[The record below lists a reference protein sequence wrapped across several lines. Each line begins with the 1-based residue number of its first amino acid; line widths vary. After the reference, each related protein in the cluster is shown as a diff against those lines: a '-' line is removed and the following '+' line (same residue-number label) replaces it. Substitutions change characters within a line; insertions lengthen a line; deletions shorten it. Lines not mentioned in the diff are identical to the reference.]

1 MTVSTVVD
9 HNDYTGNGLT
19 TSFPYTFR
27 IFKKTDLTVSV
38 VDLSENITVLV
49 LDTDYT
55 VTNAGGYNGGS
66 VVLTTPLTNGWQIS
80 ISRELEPTQETDLRN
95 QGKFFAE
102 VHEDAFDKLTMLIQQ
117 AYSVFRLALRKP
129 SSIANWYD
137 ALNNYIRNL
146 RDPRDPQDAATKNY
160 VDTLASGNLSK
171 TLRVPEPIPQ
181 LPSAALRANKIPAFD
196 SAGNPIVILPPSGS
210 ASDVLL
216 QLADPS
222 GALLVGGAEQNYS
235 TVADMVAD
243 IKLTVGKRV
252 AWDGYYAAGDGGGNS
267 GIVVNGPLV
276 ADGGSIFALNNGLYV
291 AAIFADTADPCQ
303 FGISP
308 TGTATQNTASF
319 DAAISYGLNK
329 KKRLVHK
336 TPGSYLIDPIDIE
349 GSSFD
354 WFWWECGRG
363 DVTLT
368 CNSTTAPAITIRGIF
383 TPEGGSLFANSFQY
397 PTVLGF
403 RIRSP
408 YIGLRYAFTEN
419 MHLRDLIFSGIGTAG
434 IAIVG
439 PLEGKENAVWDIIE
453 RIKFANWKSAYKSGV
468 GLQSEIATK
477 HVYVGDCTFRD
488 WDMQNCGLSDNDY
501 VLDCGYFDGGLF
513 DSLQWHMNAASSFTA
528 RVHCMRIYKP
538 IYVRWTNC
546 YFWEPNGIGVHI
558 LSPRECVMDETNMIA
573 GAGQSANDP
582 SVLIANF
589 DSLTSYAVEIRP
601 RIVNGYSTP
610 VVIQSQGDIDLTGIK
625 ERNNCLANPSSPAI
639 SLLGATGVKVRN
651 AQLNSSG
658 GPSLAIDN
666 STVEAFNIDYSGYA
680 SQATI
685 SNGGSITVIPA
696 NRVRQVSSA
705 SFVGVFDDEIQ
716 YNATSGGAN
725 VTLPSASNC
734 PGKVIRIIKTDSS
747 SNGVAILP
755 ASGNSINGASSY
767 SLTAQ
772 YSFVQLRST
781 GSNWL
786 IIGKS

>member
-1 MTVSTVVD
+1 MSTQPTNLPVPSESYRDLKFNSGKIDEFVTSQN
-9 HNDYTGNGLT
+9 HTYTDRFGVQHWTISGIEYTASQAISQFGYITLDSFEEGNTLT
-19 TSFPYTFR
+19 LPNQVLRFEATGEYYRWDGVFPKDVPVGSTPETTGGVG
-27 IFKKTDLTVSV
+27 IGAWISV
-38 VDLSENITVLV
+38 
-49 LDTDYT
+49 
-55 VTNAGGYNGGS
+55 G
-66 VVLTTPLTNGWQIS
+66 
-80 ISRELEPTQETDLRN
+80 
-95 QGKFFAE
+95 
-102 VHEDAFDKLTMLIQQ
+102 DA
-117 AYSVFRLALRKP
+117 S
-129 SSIANWYD
+129 
-137 ALNNYIRNL
+137 
-146 RDPRDPQDAATKNY
+146 
-160 VDTLASGNLSK
+160 
-171 TLRVPEPIPQ
+171 
-181 LPSAALRANKIPAFD
+181 LRADIEN
-196 SAGNPIVILPPSGS
+196 GYLNPK
-210 ASDVLL
+210 
-216 QLADPS
+216 
-222 GALLVGGAEQNYS
+222 YS
-235 TVADMVAD
+235 RVYQTVADMKAGNL
-243 IKLTVGKRV
+243 KVGDNV
-252 AWDGYYAAGDGGGNS
+252 TWNGYYAAGDGGGNN
-267 GIVVNGPLV
+267 GVVVLGPQT
-276 ADGGSIFALNNGLYV
+276 ADDGSVFALSNGLYV
-291 AAIFADTADPCQ
+291 AAIFGDTADPCQ

-308 TGTATQNTASF
+308 TITATQNTASF
-319 DAAISYGLNK
+319 NAAISYGLNK
-329 KKRLVHK
+329 KKRLLHK

-368 CNSTTAPAITIRGIF
+368 CNSTSSPAITMRGIF
-383 TPEGGSLFANSFQY
+383 TPEGGPLFANSFQY
-397 PTVLGF
+397 ATVLGL

-419 MHLRDLIFSGIGTAG
+419 MHLRDLIFSGIGTTG

-513 DSLQWHMNAASSFTA
+513 DSLQWHMNAASSFTV

-625 ERNNCLANPSSPAI
+625 ERNNCLASTSSPAI

-666 STVEAFNIDYSGYA
+666 STVEVFNIDYSGYA

-685 SNGGSITVIPA
+685 SNGGSISVIPA

-725 VTLPSASNC
+725 VTLPSATNC

-755 ASGNSINGASSY
+755 ASGNAINGASSY

-781 GSNWL
+781 GANWI

>member
-1 MTVSTVVD
+1 MAEQKVK
-9 HNDYTGNGLT
+9 L
-19 TSFPYTFR
+19 
-27 IFKKTDLTVSV
+27 TDLPAATDTIDTAQLLINQNSTDQKLPVTHFLRAKNN
-38 VDLSENITVLV
+38 LSELADIIQARAN
-49 LDTDYT
+49 LD
-55 VTNAGGYNGGS
+55 VPS
-66 VVLTTPLTNGWQIS
+66 V
-80 ISRELEPTQETDLRN
+80 D
-95 QGKFFAE
+95 E
-102 VHEDAFDKLTMLIQQ
+102 VNDKLAGLIDG
-117 AYSVFRLALRKP
+117 
-129 SSIANWYD
+129 SSTFLSGAS
-137 ALNNYIRNL
+137 
-146 RDPRDPQDAATKNY
+146 
-160 VDTLASGNLSK
+160 LASRNDFIWDDGSNSWYYWSGNFPKDVPASSNPES
-171 TLRVPEPIPQ
+171 TGGIGTGAWISVGDASLRTDIENGY
-181 LPSAALRANKIPAFD
+181 L
-196 SAGNPIVILPPSGS
+196 NPK
-210 ASDVLL
+210 
-216 QLADPS
+216 
-222 GALLVGGAEQNYS
+222 YS
-235 TVADMVAD
+235 RVYQTVADM
-243 IKLTVGKRV
+243 KSGNLKVGDNV
-252 AWDGYYAAGDGGGNS
+252 SWNGYYAAGDGGGNYGTVVS
-267 GIVVNGPLV
+267 GPQT

-291 AAIFADTADPCQ
+291 AAIFGDAADPCQ

-308 TGTATQNTASF
+308 TRTATQNTASF
-319 DAAISYGLNK
+319 NAAISYGLNS

-368 CNSTTAPAITIRGIF
+368 CNSTSSPAITIRGIF

-419 MHLRDLIFSGIGTAG
+419 MHLRDLIFSGIGTDG

-513 DSLQWHMNAASSFTA
+513 DSLQWHMNAAASFTA

-582 SVLIANF
+582 SILIANF

-625 ERNNCLANPSSPAI
+625 ERNNCLANSSAPAI

-658 GPSLAIDN
+658 GPALSIDN
-666 STVEAFNIDYSGYA
+666 STVEVFNIDYSGYA

-685 SNGGSITVIPA
+685 SNGGSISVIPA
-696 NRVRQVSSA
+696 NRVRQITSA
-705 SFVGVFDDEIQ
+705 AFVGVFDDEIQ
-716 YNATSGGAN
+716 YNAASGGAN
-725 VTLPSASNC
+725 VSLPSATNC

-747 SNGVAILP
+747 ANGVAILP
-755 ASGNSINGASSY
+755 SSGSGQTINGAASY
-767 SLTAQ
+767 SLTSQFA
-772 YSFVQLRST
+772 FVQLRST
-781 GSNWL
+781 GANWL
-786 IIGKS
+786 IVGKS

>member
-1 MTVSTVVD
+1 MATQPTNLPVPSE
-9 HNDYTGNGLT
+9 
-19 TSFPYTFR
+19 SPR
-27 IFKKTDLTVSV
+27 DLKF
-38 VDLSENITVLV
+38 
-49 LDTDYT
+49 
-55 VTNAGGYNGGS
+55 NAGKIDEFVTSLVNTYVDRFGNEHYTIEGLRWLAQQSIAQYGWILVDSFQDGADITLPNQALRDEETSEYFRWDGALPKHIEPGSTPSSSGGI
-66 VVLTTPLTNGWQIS
+66 GIGAWIS
-80 ISRELEPTQETDLRN
+80 I
-95 QGKFFAE
+95 G
-102 VHEDAFDKLTMLIQQ
+102 DA
-117 AYSVFRLALRKP
+117 S
-129 SSIANWYD
+129 
-137 ALNNYIRNL
+137 
-146 RDPRDPQDAATKNY
+146 
-160 VDTLASGNLSK
+160 
-171 TLRVPEPIPQ
+171 
-181 LPSAALRANKIPAFD
+181 LRADIEN
-196 SAGNPIVILPPSGS
+196 GYLNPK
-210 ASDVLL
+210 
-216 QLADPS
+216 
-222 GALLVGGAEQNYS
+222 YS
-235 TVADMVAD
+235 RVYQTVADMKAGNL
-243 IKLTVGKRV
+243 KVGDNV
-252 AWDGYYAAGDGGGNS
+252 TWNGYYAAGDGGGNN
-267 GIVVNGPLV
+267 GVVVLGPQT
-276 ADGGSIFALNNGLYV
+276 ADDGSVFALSNGLYV
-291 AAIFADTADPCQ
+291 AAIFGETADPCQ

-308 TGTATQNTASF
+308 TRTATQNTASF
-319 DAAISYGLNK
+319 NAAISYGLNK
-329 KKRLVHK
+329 KKRLLHK

-368 CNSTTAPAITIRGIF
+368 CNSTSSPAITMRGIF
-383 TPEGGSLFANSFQY
+383 TPEGGPLFANSFQY
-397 PTVLGF
+397 ATVLGL

-419 MHLRDLIFSGIGTAG
+419 MHLRDLIFSGIGTTG

-625 ERNNCLANPSSPAI
+625 ERNNCLASTSSPAI

-666 STVEAFNIDYSGYA
+666 STVEVFNIDYSGYA

-685 SNGGSITVIPA
+685 SNGGSISVIPA

-725 VTLPSASNC
+725 VTLPSATNC

-755 ASGNSINGASSY
+755 ASGNAINGASSY

-781 GSNWL
+781 GANWI

>member
-1 MTVSTVVD
+1 MSTQPTNLPVP
-9 HNDYTGNGLT
+9 
-19 TSFPYTFR
+19 SESPR
-27 IFKKTDLTVSV
+27 DLKF
-38 VDLSENITVLV
+38 
-49 LDTDYT
+49 
-55 VTNAGGYNGGS
+55 NAGKIDEFVTSQNHTYTDRFGVQHWTISGIEYTASQAISQFGYITLDSFEDGNTLTLPNQVLRFEATGEYYRWDGVFPKDVPVGSTPETTGGVGIGAWISVGDASLRTDIENGY
-66 VVLTTPLTNGWQIS
+66 LNPKY
-80 ISRELEPTQETDLRN
+80 SRVYQ
-95 QGKFFAE
+95 
-102 VHEDAFDKLTMLIQQ
+102 
-117 AYSVFRLALRKP
+117 
-129 SSIANWYD
+129 
-137 ALNNYIRNL
+137 
-146 RDPRDPQDAATKNY
+146 
-160 VDTLASGNLSK
+160 
-171 TLRVPEPIPQ
+171 
-181 LPSAALRANKIPAFD
+181 
-196 SAGNPIVILPPSGS
+196 
-210 ASDVLL
+210 
-216 QLADPS
+216 
-222 GALLVGGAEQNYS
+222 
-235 TVADMVAD
+235 TVADMKAGNL
-243 IKLTVGKRV
+243 KVGDNV
-252 AWDGYYAAGDGGGNS
+252 TWNGYYAAGDGGGNS
-267 GIVVNGPLV
+267 GVVVLGPQT
-276 ADGGSIFALNNGLYV
+276 ADEGSVFSLSNGLYV
-291 AAIFADTADPCQ
+291 AAIFGDTADPCQ

-308 TGTATQNTASF
+308 TRTATQNTASF
-319 DAAISYGLNK
+319 NAAISYGLNK
-329 KKRLVHK
+329 KKRLLHK

-368 CNSTTAPAITIRGIF
+368 CNSTSSPAITLRGIF

-397 PTVLGF
+397 PTVLGL

-419 MHLRDLIFSGIGTAG
+419 MHLRDLIFSGIGTTG

-468 GLQSEIATK
+468 GLQSEIETK

-513 DSLQWHMNAASSFTA
+513 DSLQWHMNASSSFTA

-589 DSLTSYAVEIRP
+589 DSLHSYAVEIRP

-767 SLTAQ
+767 SLAAQ

-786 IIGKS
+786 IIGK